1 MKILCM
7 HVKIILCIFSLAILL
22 GIITVTP
29 CQRGQKSSVLGRTYG
44 FDSQRA
50 DELAE
55 DTKNLVCK
63 IIRKK

>member
-7 HVKIILCIFSLAILL
+7 HVKFFLCIFSLAILL

-29 CQRGQKSSVLGRTYG
+29 CQRGQKASLLGRSYG
-44 FDSQRA
+44 IDSQRA

-55 DTKNLVCK
+55 DTKNLICK